1 MDTESLKNLLEGV
14 RDEDVSIPQ
23 ALDQLKSLPIEDLE
37 HSRIDHHRGVRCGFP
52 EVLFCKGKS
61 GEEILDIARE
71 LLDNDTNILATR
83 AGEEEYEIIRDLA
96 ADAEYHE
103 RARCVTVRREET
115 ELPGTVSVISAG
127 TSDAHAAEE
136 ARVTCESFG
145 ASVHTVYDA
154 GVAGLHRLLPDREP
168 IEEADFLIVVAGMEG
183 ALPSV
188 VAGLVDK
195 PIIGVP
201 TSTGYGTA
209 FDGVTP
215 LLGMLNSCTPAVVP
229 VNIDNGFGAAYFA
242 CLVLRT
248 MNSTDEPQ

>member
-1 MDTESLKNLLEGV
+1 MDKESLKQLLQQVQQE
-14 RDEDVSIPQ
+14 EVSVSR
-23 ALDQLKSLPIEDLE
+23 ALEKFKSLPFQDLE

-61 GEEILDIARE
+61 PDEIRDIAEE
-71 LLDNDTNILATR
+71 LLDANTNLLATR
-83 AGEEEYEIIRDLA
+83 VTEEESDIFKELA
-96 ADAEYHE
+96 PEATYHE
-103 RARCVTVRREET
+103 RARCVTVQVEESD
-115 ELPGTVSVISAG
+115 LPGTVGVISAG

-168 IEEADFLIVVAGMEG
+168 IQASDMLIVVAGMEG

-188 VAGLVDK
+188 VAGLVEK

-209 FDGVTP
+209 FEGVTP

-229 VNIDNGFGAAYFA
+229 VNIDNGFGAAYFS
-242 CLVLRT
+242 CLILRT
-248 MNSTDEPQ
+248 MNSTTDQT